1 MPLAERNISRNA
13 VLNAKTLGDLTAAIC
28 NLSPADL
35 VKLAQDLAADRL
47 KRRKKNR
54 KRIAKYRA
62 AVKKA
67 LAK

>member
-1 MPLAERNISRNA
+1 MAERNMSRNA
-13 VLNAKTLGDLTAAIC
+13 VLNAKTLGELTAAVHG
-28 NLSPADL
+28 LSPADL
-35 VKLAQDLAADRL
+35 TKLAQDLAVDRL
-47 KRRKKNR
+47 KRRQKNR